1 MIATEL
7 KFNYNTMRMMNNNKQ
22 ASTNPIFL
30 CDAMYGNIPVTVR
43 GEFHIDSI
51 EMKHDIGTPNNC
63 VDVDVHMQL
72 HSLEL
77 RRA

>member
-1 MIATEL
+1 MIANEL
-7 KFNYNTMRMMNNNKQ
+7 KFDYNSMRMINNNKQ
-22 ASTNPIFL
+22 TGANPVFL

-51 EMKHDIGTPNNC
+51 EMKRDIGTPNNC
-63 VDVDVHMQL
+63 VDADIHIQL

>member
-1 MIATEL
+1 MIANEL
-7 KFNYNTMRMMNNNKQ
+7 KFDYSSMRMMNNNKQ

-51 EMKHDIGTPNNC
+51 EMKRDIGTPNNC
-63 VDVDVHMQL
+63 VDADIHIQL